1 MKSNKVFLY
10 LIMGSLAAILLATSA
25 PEVQAANPLH
35 KIGRG
40 LGNIIIAPA
49 EIPVSIV
56 SEGNKNP
63 FLGLLMGPV
72 VGTVNC
78 VTRVAGGLVELIT
91 FPVPPY
97 DQPIYDKNL
106 GETIWGSE

>member
-1 MKSNKVFLY
+1 MMFKKVFLY
-10 LIMGSLAAILLATSA
+10 LIMGSLAAILFTALA
-25 PEVQAANPLH
+25 PEVKAANPLN

-49 EIPVSIV
+49 EIPVSMV
-56 SEGNKNP
+56 SEGKKNP

-78 VTRVAGGLVELIT
+78 VTRVAGGVVELIT

-97 DQPIYDKNL
+97 DQPIYDKSL
-106 GETIWGSE
+106 GETIWE